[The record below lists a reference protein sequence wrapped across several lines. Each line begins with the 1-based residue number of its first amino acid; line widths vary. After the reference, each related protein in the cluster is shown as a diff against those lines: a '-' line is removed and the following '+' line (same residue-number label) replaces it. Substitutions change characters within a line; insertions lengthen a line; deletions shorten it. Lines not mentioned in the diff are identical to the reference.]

1 MKTIKT
7 IIKQDREKFKVPK
20 SVQDTIPITVL
31 HEDGVF
37 QVGKNKFSK
46 TFRFDD
52 VNYAVASDEDKDSMF
67 KQYSRILN
75 SYDSGVTVKLT
86 INNRKFDRDDFV
98 RHILISGRADGLDHF
113 RKEYNTFLLKQ
124 TIGSNAV
131 IQDRYITIST
141 YKKDVEDA
149 RVYFARAAAELSANF
164 SRLGSR
170 CVELSALDRLRIL
183 YDFYHLGD
191 KTRFQFNL
199 KSSMRKG
206 HSFKDYICTDGLQ
219 IESDH
224 LIIGNKF
231 ARVFFLKDYAS
242 FVTDDLLSSLTGISR
257 NLMLSIDVIPI
268 PTHEAV
274 KEAENRLLGVETN
287 VTNWQRRQNAN
298 NNFSAII
305 PYDMEQQRLESREF
319 LEDLTTRDQKM
330 MQTCLTMVHVADSK
344 KQLDVDTDALHAI
357 AGERACQLGVLRF
370 QQLEGLNTVLP
381 IGVRQVEPLRT
392 LTTEALAVQIP
403 FNVQD
408 VRHEHGIYYGQNI
421 ISRNTI
427 VADRRKLQNGNS
439 FILGVS
445 GSGKSFAAKNEI
457 VFSALSTD
465 ADIIVI
471 DPEHEYSALIQAL
484 GGEVIDISAGSEN
497 HINPLDMNVSYGEA
511 NPIIEKSQFM
521 QSLCEQAIAGHKFM
535 KGQQSIIDRVTEQ
548 VYRFYMQGNFQGTPP
563 TLEDFYYELLK
574 QPEPEAKALAL
585 DLELFT
591 RGSLNTFAKQTNV
604 DVHSRIVCYDIHELS
619 EQLRGIG
626 MLIILDNI
634 LNRITRNRKNNRQT
648 FVFID
653 EVYLLFM
660 HEYSAQFL
668 FKLWKRVRKYGA
680 YITGITQNMEDLLQS
695 HTARTMLSNSEFLI
709 ILNQAATDR
718 EELARLLNIS
728 DDQIGFITNADVG
741 SGLIKVGSA
750 LVPFKNDFPKDTQLY
765 RLMTTKPEEAVYG

>member
-7 IIKQDREKFKVPK
+7 IIKQDREKFKIPR
-20 SVQDTIPITVL
+20 SVQDTIPIMTL

-46 TFRFDD
+46 TFRFED
-52 VNYAVASDEDKDSMF
+52 VNYAVASDEDKESMF
-67 KQYSRILN
+67 RQYSRILN

-98 RHILISGRADGLDHF
+98 RHILIGAKEDELDVF
-113 RKEYNTFLLKQ
+113 RKEYNEFLLKQ

-141 YKKDVEDA
+141 YKKDVDDA
-149 RVYFARAAAELSANF
+149 RIYFARAAAELTANF

-170 CVELSALDRLRIL
+170 CVELDALDRLRIL
-183 YDFYHLGD
+183 YDFYHLGE
-191 KTRFQFNL
+191 KTPFRFDL

-219 IESDH
+219 VESDH
-224 LIIGNKF
+224 LIIGDKF
-231 ARVFFLKDYAS
+231 ARVFFLKDYAN

-257 NLMLSIDVIPI
+257 NLMLSIDIIPI

-274 KEAENRLLGVETN
+274 KEAEHRLLGVETN
-287 VTNWQRRQNAN
+287 VTNWQRRQNVN

-305 PYDMEQQRLESREF
+305 PYDMEQQRQESREF
-319 LEDLTTRDQKM
+319 LEDLTTRDQRM
-330 MQTCLTMVHVADSK
+330 MQTCLTMVHIADSK
-344 KQLDVDTDALHAI
+344 KQLDVDTDAIYAI

-370 QQLEGLNTVLP
+370 QQLDGLNTVLP

-421 ISRNTI
+421 ISKNTI

-471 DPEHEYSALIQAL
+471 DPDAEYKALISAL
-484 GGEVIDISAGSEN
+484 GGEVIDISATSKN
-497 HINPLDMNVSYGEA
+497 HINPLDMNISYGET

-548 VYRFYMQGNFQGTPP
+548 VYRFYRQGNFQGVPP

-574 QPEPEAKALAL
+574 QPEPEAKSLAL

-604 DVHSRIVCYDIHELS
+604 DVHNRIVCYDIHELG

-634 LNRITRNRKNNRQT
+634 LNRITMNRKSNRQT

-680 YITGITQNMEDLLQS
+680 YITGVTQNMEDLLQS

-718 EELARLLNIS
+718 EELARLLSIS

-750 LVPFKNDFPKDTQLY
+750 LVPFKNDFPKNTQLY
-765 RLMTTKPEEAVYG
+765 RLMTTKPGEAIYG

>member
-1 MKTIKT
+1 MKIIKT
-7 IIKQDREKFKVPK
+7 IIKQDRETFKVPR
-20 SVQDTIPITVL
+20 SVQDTIPIMAL

-46 TFRFDD
+46 TFRFEDI
-52 VNYAVASDEDKDSMF
+52 NYAVASEEDKDSMLR
-67 KQYSRILN
+67 QYSRILN

-98 RHILISGRADGLDHF
+98 RHTLIGGKEDGLNVF

-124 TIGSNAV
+124 TIGANAV
-131 IQDRYITIST
+131 IQDRYITISA

-149 RVYFARAAAELSANF
+149 RVYFARTAAELSANF

-170 CVELSALDRLRIL
+170 CVELDALGRLRIL
-183 YDFYHLGD
+183 YDFYHLGK
-191 KTRFQFNL
+191 KTPFRFSL
-199 KSSMRKG
+199 ESSMRKG

-224 LIIGNKF
+224 LIIGDKF
-231 ARVFFLKDYAS
+231 ARVFFLKDYAN
-242 FVTDDLLSSLTGISR
+242 FVTDDLLSSLTGNSR
-257 NLMLSIDVIPI
+257 NMMLSIDIIPI

-298 NNFSAII
+298 NNFSAIV
-305 PYDMEQQRLESREF
+305 PYDLEQQRQESREF

-344 KQLDVDTDALHAI
+344 KQLDVDTDTLHAI

-370 QQLEGLNTVLP
+370 QQLDGLNTVLP

-392 LTTEALAVQIP
+392 LTTESLAVQIP

-421 ISRNTI
+421 ISKNTI

-457 VFSALSTD
+457 VFSALSAD

-484 GGEVIDISAGSEN
+484 GGEVIDISATSEN
-497 HINPLDMNVSYGEA
+497 HINPLDMNISYGEA

-521 QSLCEQAIAGHKFM
+521 QSLCEQAIAGHVFM

-548 VYRFYMQGNFQGTPP
+548 VYRFYMQGNFAGIPP

-591 RGSLNTFAKQTNV
+591 KGSLNTFAKQTNV

-634 LNRITRNRKNNRQT
+634 LNRITMNRRDNRQT

-668 FKLWKRVRKYGA
+668 FRLWKRVRKYGA

-718 EELARLLNIS
+718 EELARLLSIS
-728 DDQIGFITNADVG
+728 DDQVGFITNADVG

-765 RLMTTKPEEAVYG
+765 SLMTTKPGEAVYG